1 MCARLETRTASRR
14 PSLWTLV
21 RADRGAQ
28 LVEAAV
34 VLTLLLTL
42 VIGIIWLA
50 RGYNTA
56 QTVTRAA
63 REGAR
68 FAVVPTCATCGNA
81 YPTETEVRTV
91 VDQTL
96 VASSL
101 DPSFVTGFT
110 LQRGIVLNP
119 GSTPTETGAAVTFNY
134 PFQFVL
140 PFTSTHLTTI
150 TLTANVRMREE

>member
-1 MCARLETRTASRR
+1 MRMCARLETRTASRR
-14 PSLWTLV
+14 PSLWTLI

-28 LVEAAV
+28 LVEAAL

-68 FAVVPTCATCGNA
+68 FAVARTRATCGNA
-81 YPTETEVRTV
+81 YPTATDVWTVFYRTP
-91 VDQTL
+91 
-96 VASSL
+96 VA
-101 DPSFVTGFT
+101 
-110 LQRGIVLNP
+110 
-119 GSTPTETGAAVTFNY
+119 
-134 PFQFVL
+134 
-140 PFTSTHLTTI
+140 
-150 TLTANVRMREE
+150 

>member
-14 PSLWTLV
+14 PSWWTPI
-21 RADRGAQ
+21 RADHGAQ
-28 LVEAAV
+28 LVEAALV
-34 VLTLLLTL
+34 ITLLFTL
-42 VIGIIWLA
+42 LIGIIWLA

-68 FAVVPTCATCGNA
+68 FAVAPTCATCGNA
-81 YPTETEVRTV
+81 YPTATEVRTV
-91 VDQTL
+91 VDQVL
-96 VASSL
+96 LASSL
-101 DPSFVTGFT
+101 DPSLVTGFT

-119 GSTPTETGAAVTFNY
+119 GSTPSETGVSVTFNY

-140 PFTSTHLTTI
+140 PFTSTHLSTI
-150 TLTANVRMREE
+150 TLAANVHMREE